1 MSCVLLILLL
11 TISLRI
17 VWQGICEP
25 KKFLQY
31 PNLFASC
38 FLLFIG
44 LQSIILVF
52 NPVIV
57 SERVLEDNGVELVI
71 LMFIFCVLAGLWG
84 YHTGLRCKGRVD
96 KQEISDRFLFGYGLL
111 LVAVGLIGAY
121 KMAQF
126 FGGFS
131 NQFLRGAHYTV
142 WSGKVVQYNFWVSF
156 MYPGVFMMFFST
168 VNCFSRRKLF
178 VLIPA
183 LIYPLMTAFLLGR
196 RYQMF
201 YLAMMAISC
210 VGLLRGRYPKR
221 LFLIGGYIAAVII
234 LIVMPVFRTRHLNP
248 DFTRSYSASEIVYAY
263 FKEGKGAEVK
273 AAMTAVAGSFSLG
286 EYNMGMSI
294 YDMFIFNYV
303 PASIWGAEFKSSLLT
318 GINDQISED
327 IADRYGED
335 KDLGTFRTGPGSVFM
350 MFGFFGA
357 FLYFIQGAWF
367 GRLWTQCQSNVGDAF
382 LTLKYA
388 LMLPSIFLG
397 VVFCFEQMII
407 YVFQVTVILLPL
419 YFNRRLR
426 QEGLSL

>member
-1 MSCVLLILLL
+1 MSCFLLILFLAVL
-11 TISLRI
+11 LRI

-25 KKFLQY
+25 KEFLQY

-52 NPVIV
+52 NPVVV

-71 LMFIFCVLAGLWG
+71 VMFISCVLAGIWG
-84 YHTGLRCKGRVD
+84 YRTGMRCKVSVIRRGM
-96 KQEISDRFLFGYGLL
+96 SDRFLFGYGLL
-111 LVAVGLIGAY
+111 LVAIGLIGAY

-156 MYPGVFMMFFST
+156 MYPGVFMIFFST
-168 VNCFSRRKLF
+168 VNSFSRRKLF
-178 VLIPA
+178 FLIPA
-183 LIYPLMTAFLLGR
+183 LVYPLMTVFLLGR

-201 YLAMMAISC
+201 YLAMMVVSC
-210 VGLLRGRYPKR
+210 IGLLRGRYPKR
-221 LFLIGGYIAAVII
+221 LFLIGGYCVAVIL
-234 LIVMPVFRTRHLNP
+234 LIVVPVLRTRQLNP
-248 DFTRSYSASEIVYAY
+248 DSTRSFSASEIVYAY
-263 FKEGKGAEVK
+263 FREGRGAEVK

-303 PASIWGAEFKSSLLT
+303 PASIWGAEFKLSLLT
-318 GINDQISED
+318 GINDRISDD

-350 MFGFFGA
+350 MFGFLGA

-367 GRLWTQCQSNVGDAF
+367 GRLWKQCQSNFGDDF

-407 YVFQVTVILLPL
+407 YVLQVTVILFPL
-419 YFNRRLR
+419 YLNSRFRRKEL
-426 QEGLSL
+426 